1 MNAPIDLNLVRAFAA
16 VFETGRFSA
25 AGERLGVP
33 RSTVSR
39 AIATL
44 EAQLGVTL
52 FHRTTRT
59 VVPTPAATALFA
71 RVGDSLR
78 SLEAGLHDLPES
90 GSVPSGTLRVTTT
103 PDLAAAL
110 LADVGARYVGMYPD
124 VKIEF
129 MLTARVVDLLKENID
144 IALRITGGTLIG
156 GPSALVRKQIGRI
169 VLALY
174 ASPEYLAR
182 RGTPKAPA
190 DLAAHDWV
198 SLKGVETLPLYRAEK
213 VFQIAPEA
221 RMTSDD
227 VTMIRALA
235 RAGAGIAWIPS
246 FAVED
251 ELAAGHLVRILPRWT
266 APTGNVHLVQPN
278 RKHPPARVVA
288 FRSLLTE
295 RLKQRPLV

>member
-1 MNAPIDLNLVRAFAA
+1 MSAPIDLNLVRAFVA

-25 AGERLGVP
+25 AGEHLGVP

-39 AIATL
+39 AIAAL
-44 EAQLGVTL
+44 EAQLQTTL

-59 VVPTPAATALFA
+59 VVPTPAATALFE
-71 RVGDSLR
+71 RIGGSLR
-78 SLEAGLHDLPES
+78 SLEAGLLDLPES
-90 GSVPSGTLRVTTT
+90 GAVPSGTLRITTT

-110 LADVGARYVGMYPD
+110 LADVSARYVGLYPD

-129 MLTARVVDLLKENID
+129 LLTVRVVDLIKENID
-144 IALRITGGTLIG
+144 IALRVTGGTIIG
-156 GPSALVRKQIGRI
+156 GPSALVRRRIGRL

-174 ASPEYLAR
+174 ASPDYLAR
-182 RGTPKAPA
+182 RGVPKTPA

-198 SLKGVETLPLYRAEK
+198 SLKGVESLPLYRASK
-213 VFQIAPEA
+213 VFQVARET

-227 VTMIRALA
+227 VTMIRALV

-251 ELAAGHLVRILPRWT
+251 ELAAGHLTRILPRWT

-278 RKHPPARVVA
+278 RKHTPARVTA
-288 FRSLLTE
+288 FRALLME
-295 RLKQRPLV
+295 RLKERPLA

>member
-1 MNAPIDLNLVRAFAA
+1 MSAPIDLNLVRAFVA
-16 VFETGRFSA
+16 VFETGRFSS

-39 AIATL
+39 AIAAL
-44 EAQLGVTL
+44 EEQLEVTL

-59 VVPTPAATALFA
+59 VVATPAATALFE

-78 SLEAGLHDLPES
+78 SLEAGLLDLPES
-90 GSVPSGTLRVTTT
+90 GSVPSGTLRITTT

-110 LADVGARYVGMYPD
+110 LADISARYVALYPS

-129 MLTARVVDLLKENID
+129 TLTARVVDLVKENID
-144 IALRITGGTLIG
+144 LALRVSGGNLIG
-156 GPSALVRKQIGRI
+156 GPTALVRRQIGRL

-174 ASPEYLAR
+174 AAPSYLAR
-182 RGTPKAPA
+182 RGTPKSPA
-190 DLAAHDWV
+190 ELATHDWV
-198 SLKGVETLPLYRAEK
+198 SLKGVESLPLYRASK
-213 VFQIAPEA
+213 VFQVAPES

-227 VTMIRALA
+227 VTMVRALV
-235 RAGAGIAWIPS
+235 RAGAGIAWIPT

-251 ELAAGHLVRILPRWT
+251 DLAAGHLVRILPRWG
-266 APTGNVHLVQPN
+266 APTGTVHLVHPD
-278 RKHPPARVVA
+278 RKHTPARVTA
-288 FRSLLTE
+288 FRALLAE